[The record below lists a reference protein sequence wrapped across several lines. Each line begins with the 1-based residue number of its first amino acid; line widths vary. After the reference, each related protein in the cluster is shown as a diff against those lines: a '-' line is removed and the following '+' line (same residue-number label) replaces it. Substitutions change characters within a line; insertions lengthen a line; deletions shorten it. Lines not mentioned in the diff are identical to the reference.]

1 MLELELV
8 LDFAC
13 CSCRQSVSVRLK
25 CSGKGLAA
33 GPAAVAAVNIPCPN
47 CGLVNHLIFEPSG
60 TVRAVKPYTS
70 PRALPEP
77 SDN

>member
-13 CSCRQSVSVRLK
+13 CACRESVRVRVK

-33 GPAAVAAVNIPCPN
+33 GPGAVAAVNVPCPD
-47 CGLVNHLIFEPSG
+47 CGLVNRLLFEPSG
-60 TVRAVKPYTS
+60 TVRAVKPYTG
-70 PRALPEP
+70 PRSLPEP
-77 SDN
+77 SVN